1 MISVVSKESEL
12 EELSEVLLNFYAM
25 MPYTKKDDAVEL
37 RINWESKWKKLIDA
51 GAGAILALKKSGK
64 IIGGIGMMFFPA
76 LEDDVVTCG
85 EAFWYVDEKERGG
98 GLKLLL
104 KAQKYAKEMGA
115 RRMTMIHLSNS
126 MPNRLKGLYERL
138 GFKEIETHYMK
149 EI

>member
-37 RINWESKWKKLIDA
+37 RINWESKWKKSIDA

>member
-25 MPYTKKDDAVEL
+25 MPYTKEKDTVKW
-37 RINWESKWKKLIDA
+37 RITWESKWKKLIDA

>member
-25 MPYTKKDDAVEL
+25 MPYTKEKDTVKW
-37 RINWESKWKKLIDA
+37 RITWESKWKKLIDA

-76 LEDDVVTCG
+76 LEDDVVTCS
-85 EAFWYVDEKERGG
+85 ETFWYVDEKERGG

-126 MPNRLKGLYERL
+126 MPDRLKGLYERL
-138 GFKEIETHYMK
+138 GFKEIETHYIK

>member
-25 MPYTKKDDAVEL
+25 MPYTKEKDTVKW
-37 RINWESKWKKLIDA
+37 RITWESKWKKLIDA

-76 LEDDVVTCG
+76 LEDDVVTCS
-85 EAFWYVDEKERGG
+85 ETFWYVDEKERGG

-126 MPNRLKGLYERL
+126 MPDRLKGLYERL